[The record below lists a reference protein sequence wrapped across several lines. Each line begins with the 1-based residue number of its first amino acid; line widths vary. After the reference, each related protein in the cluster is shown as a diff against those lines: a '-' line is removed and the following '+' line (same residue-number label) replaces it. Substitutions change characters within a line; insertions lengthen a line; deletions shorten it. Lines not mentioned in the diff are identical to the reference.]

1 MRRRFLIVISVT
13 ILLSMGVSAVAQS
26 HLGIGVKWLAGEVPF
41 VIGSIKSETI
51 GIEGGIGLT
60 TYGIEGMGASILWY
74 LANGKLYFPVNDFP
88 LSPYVGA
95 GIAGVRVSVSYW
107 GIEESANIMGLDGVG
122 GLEFSALQYGIPLV
136 LFVGID
142 YLWMSLGELET
153 YGISFSSF
161 SWHVGVRLEF

>member
-1 MRRRFLIVISVT
+1 MRRTFLIALSVS
-13 ILLSMGVSAVAQS
+13 ILLAMGVSAVAES
-26 HLGIGVKWLAGEVPF
+26 HLGIGVKLVAGQVPF

-60 TYGIEGMGASILWY
+60 TYGIEGMGVSVLWY
-74 LANGKLYFPVNDFP
+74 LANGKLYFPIGEFP

-95 GIAGVRVSVSYW
+95 GMAGVRVSVNYF
-107 GIEESANIMGLDGVG
+107 GIEESANIMGFDEVG

-153 YGISFSSF
+153 YGLSLSSF
-161 SWHVGVRLEF
+161 SWHIGARLEF